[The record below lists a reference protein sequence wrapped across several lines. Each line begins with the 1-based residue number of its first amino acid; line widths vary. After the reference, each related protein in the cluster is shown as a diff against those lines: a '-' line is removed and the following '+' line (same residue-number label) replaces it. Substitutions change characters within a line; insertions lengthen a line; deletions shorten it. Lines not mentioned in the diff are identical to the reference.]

1 MAVLCACLITL
12 YVNARSLIDSKTSHF
27 VLFYFARFYRS
38 KVSDRSGLWPLYLPM
53 LWLYF
58 ASSILG
64 VFCWSYYAEALVA
77 TIQYINDLTNV
88 ERLLSSSVMKR
99 VFSSNYPVV
108 LVL

>member
-27 VLFYFARFYRS
+27 LLFYFARFYRS

-64 VFCWSYYAEALVA
+64 VFCWSYYAEGLVA
-77 TIQYINDLTNV
+77 IIQWIHDSTKTDTF
-88 ERLLSSSVMKR
+88 LSSSVVKR
-99 VFSSNYPVV
+99 VFTSNYPVV

>member
-64 VFCWSYYAEALVA
+64 VVCWSYYAEGLVA
-77 TIQYINDLTNV
+77 IIQWTHSTKIDTF
-88 ERLLSSSVMKR
+88 LSSSVVKR
-99 VFSSNYPVV
+99 VFSSTYPVV